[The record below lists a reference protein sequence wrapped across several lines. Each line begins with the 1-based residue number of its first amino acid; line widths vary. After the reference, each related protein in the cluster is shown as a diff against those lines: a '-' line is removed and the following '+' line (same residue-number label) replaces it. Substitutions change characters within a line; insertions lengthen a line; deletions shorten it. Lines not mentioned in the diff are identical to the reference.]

1 MNHSI
6 KTWAILAA
14 ICIAPALLM
23 VAFGPSISYSSL
35 DFFGRLSGLIGLSLL
50 SLSIIISAR
59 IKLFDRLFHGLD
71 KMYRIHHQLAG
82 WTVIL
87 LLVHFILITLYYAQI
102 SLVSGY
108 RFLLDFS
115 LPLLAAKFGLVI
127 LVCGVLFLYYT
138 WVNYQ
143 WFVKVMRILGA
154 VIFLAGY
161 HALLTP
167 GSNVRTILPLFIYM
181 SVLGGFAA
189 GLYIYRSLFHRN
201 LHRLYCYRVKSVNN
215 LGNITEVWLK
225 PDQSRMQY
233 YSGQFAFVT
242 FNDNILPNETHPFSI
257 SSGSDNTDIRFC
269 IKNSGD
275 FTSKLGQL
283 RTGGL
288 ATIDGPYGAFSF
300 TKIRNKKQVWVA
312 GGIGITPFLSMAQVL
327 PSNVQVDLFWSVTS
341 LGDAPF
347 IKELEAIQK
356 QSQNFK
362 LHVTVT
368 GEASRIT
375 AQTINLSA
383 NTANADILLCGP
395 AQMMKS
401 LAQQFKQLGVS
412 DNKIHYEE
420 FAL

>member
-1 MNHSI
+1 MNRSI
-6 KTWAILAA
+6 KIWAVLSTV
-14 ICIAPALLM
+14 CITPVLLM
-23 VAFGPSISYSSL
+23 VTFGPSISYSPL
-35 DFFGRLSGLIGLSLL
+35 DLMGRISGLIGLSLL

-59 IKLFDRLFHGLD
+59 IKLFDRLFDGLD
-71 KMYRIHHQLAG
+71 KMYKIHHLLAG
-82 WTVIL
+82 WTAIFL
-87 LLVHFILITLYYAQI
+87 LAHFILITLYYAQI

-115 LPLLAAKFGLVI
+115 LPLLAAKFGLLI
-127 LVCGVLFLYYT
+127 LVCGVLFLYYA

-167 GSNVRTILPLFIYM
+167 GSNVRTILPVFIYM

-201 LHRLYCYRVKSVNN
+201 LHRLYSYTVKNVNN
-215 LGNITEVWLK
+215 LGNITEVWLE
-225 PDQSRMQY
+225 PDSERVQY
-233 YSGQFAFVT
+233 YSGQFAFVQ
-242 FNDNILPNETHPFSI
+242 FDNKLLPHETHPFSI
-257 SSGSDNTDIRFC
+257 SSGSDNANLRFC

-275 FTSKLGQL
+275 FTSTLNQL
-283 RTGGL
+283 QTGDH
-288 ATIDGPYGAFSF
+288 ATIDGPYGAFSC

-341 LGDAPF
+341 ESDAPF
-347 IKELEAIQK
+347 IKELEMVQQK
-356 QSQNFK
+356 SKNFK
-362 LHVTVT
+362 FHLTVT
-368 GEASRIT
+368 DETTRLT

-383 NTANADILLCGP
+383 NTASADILLCGP

-401 LAQQFKQLGVS
+401 LEQQFKQLGTA